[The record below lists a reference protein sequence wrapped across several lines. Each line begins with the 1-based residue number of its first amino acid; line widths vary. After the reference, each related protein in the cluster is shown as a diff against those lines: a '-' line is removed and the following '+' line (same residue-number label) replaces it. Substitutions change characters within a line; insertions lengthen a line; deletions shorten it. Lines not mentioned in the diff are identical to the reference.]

1 MQSSPLLLGSDQLV
15 AALPI
20 GASLVVAA
28 RTVLGVRT
36 VGVFA
41 PVLLSIGVLA
51 LGFGRGVSVVVV
63 AVIGAAAACPL
74 VARLALPRVARLG
87 LVLCAA
93 TGALQFLGLTT
104 SERATLPILTIAVLT
119 ERCWDASAGDDWRV
133 GVRLLMMT
141 AALALAIAL
150 VIVSPP
156 VADLLAR
163 RPGWAVAAGALLI
176 VIAGSYRGLRLG
188 ERRRFRT
195 LLAAEPA

>member
-1 MQSSPLLLGSDQLV
+1 MQPSPLLLGPDQLV

-28 RTVLGVRT
+28 RTLLGVRT

-41 PVLLSIGVLA
+41 PVLLSMGLLA
-51 LGFGRGVSVVVV
+51 LGLERGVLVVIV
-63 AVIGAAAACPL
+63 AIAGAAAACPL

-93 TGALQFLGLTT
+93 TGALQLLGLTT

-119 ERCWDASAGDDWRV
+119 ERCWDVSAGDGWKSAA
-133 GVRLLMMT
+133 RLLSVT
-141 AALALAIAL
+141 GALAIAIAL

-156 VADLLAR
+156 MADLLDR
-163 RPGWAVAAGALLI
+163 RPGWAVLFGAVLI
-176 VIAGSYRGLRLG
+176 VVAGSYRGLRLG
-188 ERRRFRT
+188 ERRRFRS
-195 LLAAEPA
+195 LLATEPV